1 MIVSDDTLTDRLK
14 TAAAIVED
22 AGVADDLRPIA
33 FKYVLEILR
42 VPESPPPPK
51 LPTDLGALAKPAPSP
66 ADRVSSGL
74 SRIAQALGVDRDLVA
89 RVYEEDDGQVRLIL
103 KRGMLPQPDRKA
115 ASMRHIAL
123 LVVVGR
129 QAAQLEE
136 YTSYDAIREECRE
149 LNVYDRPNF
158 AAQVARLEFRTRGGR
173 NSKEAKANR
182 HHFEEAADLLIRL
195 NQEAER

>member
-1 MIVSDDTLTDRLK
+1 MSEDKLTDRLRM
-14 TAAAIVED
+14 AAEIVDE
-22 AGVADDLRPIA
+22 AGVANDLRTIA
-33 FKYVLEILR
+33 FKYVLEILQA
-42 VPESPPPPK
+42 PESSPAPERPV
-51 LPTDLGALAKPAPSP
+51 DLGAPAKAAPSP
-66 ADRVSSGL
+66 AAKASSVL
-74 SRIAQALGVDRDLVA
+74 SSIAQALGVDPDLVA
-89 RVYEEDDGQVRLIL
+89 RVYEEDDSQVRLIL

-158 AAQVARLEFRTRGGR
+158 AAEVARLEFRTRGGR

-182 HHFEEAADLLIRL
+182 HHFEEAADLLMRL
-195 NQEAER
+195 DQEAER

>member
-1 MIVSDDTLTDRLK
+1 MPDDKLTDRLR
-14 TAAAIVED
+14 TAAKIVED
-22 AGVADDLRPIA
+22 AGVENDLRTIA
-33 FKYVLEILR
+33 FKYVLQVLQA
-42 VPESPPPPK
+42 PESPPAPGRPA
-51 LPTDLGALAKPAPSP
+51 DLGIPAEAAPSP
-66 ADRVSSGL
+66 ADGALSVL
-74 SRIAQALGVDRDLVA
+74 SRIAQALGVDQDFVA
-89 RVYEEDDGQVRLIL
+89 KVYEEDDGQVRLIL

-136 YTSYDAIREECRE
+136 FTSYDAIREECRE

-158 AAQVARLEFRTRGGR
+158 AAEVARLEFRTRGGR

-195 NQEAER
+195 NREAER

>member
-1 MIVSDDTLTDRLK
+1 MADDKLTDRLR
-14 TAAAIVED
+14 TAAKIVED
-22 AGVADDLRPIA
+22 AGVANDLRSIA
-33 FKYVLEILR
+33 FKYVLEILQA
-42 VPESPPPPK
+42 PE
-51 LPTDLGALAKPAPSP
+51 LPLAPERPADPGAPIKAAPSP
-66 ADRVSSGL
+66 ADRANSVL
-74 SRIAQALGVDRDLVA
+74 SRIAQALGVDQDPVA

-158 AAQVARLEFRTRGGR
+158 AAEVARLEFRTRGGR

-195 NQEAER
+195 NQEVER

>member
-1 MIVSDDTLTDRLK
+1 MADDKLTDRLR
-14 TAAAIVED
+14 TAAKIVED
-22 AGVADDLRPIA
+22 AGVANDLRSIA
-33 FKYVLEILR
+33 FKYVLEILQT
-42 VPESPPPPK
+42 PE
-51 LPTDLGALAKPAPSP
+51 LPLAPERPADPGAPIKAALSP
-66 ADRVSSGL
+66 ADRANSVL
-74 SRIAQALGVDRDLVA
+74 SRIAQALGVDQDLVA

-158 AAQVARLEFRTRGGR
+158 AAEVARLEFRTRGGR

-195 NQEAER
+195 NQEVER

>member
-1 MIVSDDTLTDRLK
+1 VIMSEDKLTARLK
-14 TAAAIVED
+14 MAAEIVEE
-22 AGVADDLRPIA
+22 AGVANDLRTIA
-33 FKYVLEILR
+33 FKYVLEILQA
-42 VPESPPPPK
+42 PESSPTPK
-51 LPTDLGALAKPAPSP
+51 RPVDLGAPAKAAPSP
-66 ADRVSSGL
+66 AAQASSVL
-74 SRIAQALGVDRDLVA
+74 SRIAQALGVDSDLVA

-158 AAQVARLEFRTRGGR
+158 AAEVARLEFRTRGGR
-173 NSKEAKANR
+173 NSKEARANR
-182 HHFEEAADLLIRL
+182 HHFEEAADLLMRL
-195 NQEAER
+195 DQEAER